1 MLSSMLSR
9 MMSMLP
15 MSLFATLGMPR
26 DMAMIS
32 DVKHGI
38 DMELKCAC
46 EAVIAHCTEPL
57 GAALCAIAPGA

>member
-9 MMSMLP
+9 TTSMLP
-15 MSLFATLGMPR
+15 ASLFMTLGMPH
-26 DMAMIS
+26 DVDTIS
-32 DVKHGI
+32 DAKHSI

-57 GAALCAIAPGA
+57 GAALCVIAPGA